1 MKSTQR
7 IPKSCTVSYY
17 CIAFLDIQ
25 GQKDD
30 ILSFCDVPS
39 TREEEEKVTH
49 VLRDTVG
56 TVVFLR
62 EKFLG
67 YFEALER
74 DTGLLDSLAPEQRAE
89 AEKLRRCQAEVR
101 GVSDSIIIT
110 IPLYYSDAFYTPMK
124 SIYSSLY
131 AICAIFILAL
141 VRGKPFRGG
150 VDIGWGVRLPDA
162 YEEVYGSALVKA
174 YNLENTRAEY
184 PRVLVGDTL
193 LKYMN
198 DVETISPDSRRD
210 MLEKEYATE
219 CKKLIS
225 VDYDYLNILDIIGE
239 GAQSIRGGIDSKL
252 VEKGYKSIV
261 DTHKRLTIA
270 GDTKL
275 GSRYGSLRSYLESR
289 LHLWNIQPCV

>member
-30 ILSFCDVPS
+30 ILSFCDLPS
-39 TREEEEKVTH
+39 TREEEGKVTH
-49 VLRDTVG
+49 VLRRTVG
-56 TVVFLR
+56 TVVILRKNFLD
-62 EKFLG
+62 

-74 DTGLLDSLAPEQRAE
+74 DTGRLDSLAPEQRAE

-110 IPLYYSDAFYTPMK
+110 IPLNYSDEFHTPTK

-150 VDIGWGVRLPDA
+150 VDIGWGVRLPNA
-162 YEEVYGSALVKA
+162 RKEVYGSALVKA
-174 YNLENTRAEY
+174 NNLENTKAKY
-184 PRVLVGDTL
+184 PRVIVGDEL
-193 LKYMN
+193 LEYIN
-198 DVETISPDSRRD
+198 GVETIPPDSLNSRVA
-210 MLEKEYATE
+210 KEYAAM
-219 CKKLIS
+219 CKELIT
-225 VDYDYLNILDIIGE
+225 VDYDYLNILDVIGE
-239 GAQSIRGGIDSKL
+239 GAQLISGGIDSEL
-252 VEKGYKSIV
+252 VRKGYKYV
-261 DTHKRLTIA
+261 VETHKRLAIA
-270 GDTKL
+270 GDTKVSL
-275 GSRYGSLRSYLESR
+275 RYGRLRSYLESR